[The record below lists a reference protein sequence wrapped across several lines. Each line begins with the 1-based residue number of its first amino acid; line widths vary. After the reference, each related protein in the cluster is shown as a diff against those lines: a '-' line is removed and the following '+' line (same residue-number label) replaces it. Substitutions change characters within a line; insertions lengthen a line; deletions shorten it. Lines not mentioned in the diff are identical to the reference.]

1 MIQPIAQPESDF
13 YWENLKKEKIF
24 IQRSKDSKR
33 FQFFPRQISI
43 HNPN

>member
-24 IQRSKDSKR
+24 LQRSKDTKSY
-33 FQFFPRQISI
+33 QIQ
-43 HNPN
+43 